1 MNISPPAPSSSR
13 KAQLVARASHVSR
26 LRHPN
31 LVRMLP
37 LPGGAGFSPILD
49 DSRSLAELTHRGSL
63 RRFELAQ
70 TVRMLLDVLRGLSAL
85 HALSLDGEQ
94 FVHGRVAPEHIYVDG
109 HGSARLVPLLNSH
122 LMPDAPLDSN
132 GYVAPELL
140 LGDAVDTRA
149 DLFGIGVMLWEAI
162 SGRRLFVDTSVDGVI
177 ATMVGG
183 KIPPLTPPARASWAA
198 PLCAVALRAI
208 AASPADRYASAL
220 ELASA
225 ISVAGGLQLAAVT
238 SSHERT
244 LSPPAKP
251 HRPVQARAVTPSTMV
266 VDVAP
271 RSSRAAPPSSTRT
284 SPPQQQAAA
293 RVATPPPLPASARV
307 VTPPPLPAT
316 AGLVTPPPLPVMQP
330 ATVPPVPS
338 THPGSTTRPVAAAA
352 RELADSSSEDTV
364 PNFRRAKRGRG
375 WLALVAVVPLAVFG
389 ALRAPELRQRL
400 PAVSFQAS
408 RSAASETPR
417 GERAA
422 QPAAA
427 AAAPAAAVTP
437 LPAPAPVSAA
447 APAAATDAS
456 PTPAVIP
463 QFSAMPSAAAIPA
476 ASAPPSASATAIA
489 PTPRQV
495 VTPARQRKAPAPKP
509 ASSDYGI

>member
-13 KAQLVARASHVSR
+13 KAQLVARASHVTR

-132 GYVAPELL
+132 GYLAPELL
-140 LGDAVDTRA
+140 LGDAVDARA

-284 SPPQQQAAA
+284 SLPPQQAAA
-293 RVATPPPLPASARV
+293 RVATPPPLPVTARV

-316 AGLVTPPPLPVMQP
+316 ARVVTPPPLPVMQP

-352 RELADSSSEDTV
+352 RELADSSSEDTI

-375 WLALVAVVPLAVFG
+375 WLALVAVVPVAVFG

-400 PAVSFQAS
+400 PAVSFEAS
-408 RSAASETPR
+408 RSAATEAPR
-417 GERAA
+417 RERAA
-422 QPAAA
+422 HPAA

-456 PTPAVIP
+456 PTPAVTP
-463 QFSAMPSAAAIPA
+463 QFSALPSAAAAPA
-476 ASAPPSASATAIA
+476 ASASATAVV

-495 VTPARQRKAPAPKP
+495 VTPARARKAPAPKP